1 MIKEIAEFHDRAF
14 VFWQGRKL
22 SQVGGKKKK
31 RKREHAMFEQRLR
44 GADVLICACEEV
56 GVGPCLEERAKSL
69 LWSLVF
75 HLS

>member
-1 MIKEIAEFHDRAF
+1 M
-14 VFWQGRKL
+14 
-22 SQVGGKKKK
+22 
-31 RKREHAMFEQRLR
+31 REHVIFEQRLQ
-44 GADVLICACEEV
+44 GASVLICACEEG

>member
-1 MIKEIAEFHDRAF
+1 MTEHLYFDKGESWA
-14 VFWQGRKL
+14 KL
-22 SQVGGKKKK
+22 EKK
-31 RKREHAMFEQRLR
+31 RKREHVIFEQRLQ
-44 GADVLICACEEV
+44 GAGVLICACEEG

>member
-1 MIKEIAEFHDRAF
+1 MTEHLYFDKGES
-14 VFWQGRKL
+14 WSKL
-22 SQVGGKKKK
+22 GKK
-31 RKREHAMFEQRLR
+31 RKREQAMFEQRLR
-44 GADVLICACEEV
+44 GAGVLICACEEG